1 MPTLSFPLLIF
12 KTRNR
17 RDDYGARDMRYGDL
31 TAAQLISQ
39 YRLNYVS
46 DIVDPYTLTRRNSMN
61 QPQSMFCCNLRGQSE
76 KITRQHCSDLLF
88 DEFRRLSRIFSFYG
102 PYKQVIGKMIT
113 HMQYSDGKPFTD
125 RLLDRA
131 LEEQIL
137 GDKSYDNSTR
147 ILITKAIESN
157 INWEKLTYPIEMKNE
172 LSKAVSLGKLP
183 KFDRLQD
190 HYNGMG
196 ISVHDTWST
205 YITLKSL
212 NIKHNRFRAEIHYNV
227 QDHFG
232 LDNDDIMNT
241 RFSQFQFFRLWF
253 VLQRYDQF
261 GFKPFMTNMHAT
273 IEISG
278 SI

>member
-1 MPTLSFPLLIF
+1 MVI
-12 KTRNR
+12 
-17 RDDYGARDMRYGDL
+17 
-31 TAAQLISQ
+31 I
-39 YRLNYVS
+39 LNYLIYIFLTVRNS
-46 DIVDPYTLTRRNSMN
+46 NGVHYRDLATVQYFSRLSGNAKSYTLTRRNSMN

-113 HMQYSDGKPFTD
+113 HMQYGDGAPFTN
-125 RLLDRA
+125 RSLDRA

-137 GDKSYDNSTR
+137 GDNTRNSTR
-147 ILITKAIESN
+147 FLLGEAIKNCIDKQHYTIPVTSLDQLQSAILQ
-157 INWEKLTYPIEMKNE
+157 
-172 LSKAVSLGKLP
+172 GKLP

-190 HYNGMG
+190 NYNGMG
-196 ISVHDTWST
+196 ISIHDTWST
-205 YITLKSL
+205 HITLKSL
-212 NIKHNRFRAEIHYNV
+212 NIKHGRFMAEVRYNV

-232 LDNDDIMNT
+232 LDNDDIMKT
-241 RFSQFQFFRLWF
+241 RFNQFQFFRLWF

-261 GFKPFMTNMHAT
+261 GFKPFMTTMHAT

-278 SI
+278 SVQ